1 MSPHARPLA
10 QWLAARSDEQLEQL
24 LTARR
29 VAPHV
34 DWHDFF
40 DAAEALLSAPLIARV
55 LPTLARADAAALK
68 GAGDDAARARLQA
81 LGLLRPD
88 GGRYPEVAAAVAA
101 LPTPEHV
108 AETAAPPASASDA
121 AHAAERALTH
131 VSATA
136 ELLLLAQRTP
146 LATLTGGMLAAAEK
160 KRLSEE
166 GTVPA
171 GTDSDDL
178 VRVASDAGLL
188 APHDRALYLTARGQE
203 WLRSPAGARWA
214 ALAEGLRAHLP
225 AALRTPSGG
234 VRPPSSWAG
243 ALPWDPDWPSS
254 HAALR
259 RRATLLGLLADGES
273 EPEWAVSLRRGEA
286 ADPTALLALLP
297 GEVDK
302 IFLQNDLTAIAPGP
316 LVPALDVRLR
326 TMALRE
332 SASQASSYRFT
343 ADSVADAIAAGETE
357 QSLRE
362 FLGELSL
369 TGIPQALGY
378 LITQAAARH
387 GVVQV
392 RADAATGRTQIR
404 SADAHLLET
413 MVIDQALRPLGLVQ
427 EAGTDLVTTRVGAGA
442 TYWALRDARYPATLT
457 DGEGRPLRA
466 GRYPVPTAEV
476 AATGR
481 YVPLIARLRA
491 HEGPDADA
499 AWRERALEAAVQAR
513 TLLLVEV
520 AMPDGSTREL
530 TLEAT
535 GLGGG
540 RLRGRDRAG
549 GVEHTLPVA
558 SIRSARPISAG

>member
-10 QWLAARSDEQLEQL
+10 QWLAALSDEQLEQL

-29 VAPHV
+29 VTPNA

-40 DAAEALLSAPLIARV
+40 DAAEALLSAASLARV
-55 LPTLARADAAALK
+55 LPTLERAEAAALQ
-68 GAGDDAARARLQA
+68 GTGDPAAPSRLQA
-81 LGLLRPD
+81 LGLVRPD
-88 GGRYPEVAAAVAA
+88 GTRYPEVIAAIAA
-101 LPTPEHV
+101 LPTPEPV
-108 AETAAPPASASDA
+108 PEVAAPPAEASDA

-131 VSATA
+131 VAAIA
-136 ELLLLAQRTP
+136 EILLLAQHTP
-146 LATLTGGMLAAAEK
+146 LATLTGGALAAAEK
-160 KRLSEE
+160 RRLSDDDAL
-166 GTVPA
+166 PA
-171 GTDSDDL
+171 GTESDDL
-178 VRVASDAGLL
+178 VHVARDADLL
-188 APHDRALYLTARGQE
+188 VLRGRALYLTARGQE
-203 WLRSPAGARWA
+203 WLRSPVGTRWA
-214 ALAEGLRAHLP
+214 ALAEGLREHLP
-225 AALRTPSGG
+225 ASLRTPDGG
-234 VRPPSSWAG
+234 WRPPSTWPG
-243 ALPWDPDWPSS
+243 ALPWDPEWPG
-254 HAALR
+254 AYTALR
-259 RRATLLGLLADGES
+259 RRVTLLGLLTDSGT
-273 EPEWAVSLRRGEA
+273 EPEWTVALRRGEA

-316 LVPALDVRLR
+316 LAPALDVRLR

-357 QSLRE
+357 QSLRD

-392 RADAATGRTQIR
+392 RADAASGRTHVH
-404 SADAHLLET
+404 SSDAHLLET
-413 MVIDQALRPLGLVQ
+413 MIIDQALRPLGLVR
-427 EAGTDLVTTRVGAGA
+427 ADGVVTTRVGAGA

-457 DGEGRPLRA
+457 DDEGSPLRA
-466 GRYPVPTAEV
+466 GRHPIPPPD
-476 AATGR
+476 AAPAAGG
-481 YVPLIARLRA
+481 YAPLIARMRA

-499 AWRERALEAAVQAR
+499 AWRDRALEAAVQAR
-513 TLLLVEV
+513 TLLVVEV
-520 AMPDGSTREL
+520 AMPDGSTREF

-558 SIRSARPISAG
+558 SIRSARPA